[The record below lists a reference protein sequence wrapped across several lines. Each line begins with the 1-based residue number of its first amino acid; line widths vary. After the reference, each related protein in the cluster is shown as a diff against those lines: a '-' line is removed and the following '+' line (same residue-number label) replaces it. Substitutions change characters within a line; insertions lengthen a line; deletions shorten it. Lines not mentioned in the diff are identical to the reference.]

1 MPQKL
6 WSIVERSKE
15 FEFIKCK
22 SLFSPDGSWKY
33 IMILVLDCSKKSL
46 LNWNKCIGA
55 LIVAIWQKNNIHI
68 SKFIN
73 TEVI

>member
-6 WSIVERSKE
+6 ERSKE

-22 SLFSPDGSWKY
+22 SLFSTDGSWKY
-33 IMILVLDCSKKSL
+33 IMIWVLDCSKRSL
-46 LNWNKCIGA
+46 LNWNKCIGV
-55 LIVAIWQKNNIHI
+55 LIVAIWLKNNIHMYIHI